1 MERTI
6 KTRNICYPSFKHLR
20 SLRMVQQRSGLIH
33 KLRVDHPAGLHK
45 CLVAAYFGKLTIPG
59 TDWHFSMYC
68 NVLFNVSISNYL
80 VDATDSKKHVTL
92 VLTVEG
98 PFQTIKTY
106 TTIMSVPSVLTMSW
120 YWSCHWSIH
129 ALGFCVLHAH
139 GLEVRQRNQACL
151 ISPQLIEKRQVL
163 VSVLELFQRCRHGWK
178 ELIAA
183 DVVVAW

>member
-98 PFQTIKTY
+98 PYQTIKTY

-129 ALGFCVLHAH
+129 ALGFCCCMLMALKCAKETKHASS
-139 GLEVRQRNQACL
+139 LLSSLKSDKYLSAFWNF
-151 ISPQLIEKRQVL
+151 SN
-163 VSVLELFQRCRHGWK
+163 
-178 ELIAA
+178 
-183 DVVVAW
+183 VVAMAERS